1 MKFSVR
7 FIVGM
12 LCVLYAAHAFAAQPP
27 WPKIDKALAAWQG
40 DKEMLLVSPQ
50 QNPLESPA
58 VQKLLEQI
66 LMHGFAVR
74 TGNKVVS
81 NAKGLV
87 LELRDSSGGELIFLR
102 RAADGA
108 IIAFERRTAAM
119 LVPSAAPAPVSMS
132 AIQSPRE
139 VAVSTP
145 VTAAAPARCRTCR
158 GPLGCRERPVVWR
171 YLTTP
176 PTEVLTSPCRVMP
189 VWNAFALRIIFYNL
203 WVPIKQAILP
213 CVPCTSKPVIRI
225 RMAKGN

>member
-81 NAKGLV
+81 NAKGLI
-87 LELRDSSGGELIFLR
+87 LELRDSSGGELIFCGELP
-102 RAADGA
+102 
-108 IIAFERRTAAM
+108 M
-119 LVPSAAPAPVSMS
+119 VPSSPSNAALRQCSS
-132 AIQSPRE
+132 
-139 VAVSTP
+139 
-145 VTAAAPARCRTCR
+145 PARLRLRYRCRQSSLR
-158 GPLGCRERPVVWR
+158 GK
-171 YLTTP
+171 
-176 PTEVLTSPCRVMP
+176 SP
-189 VWNAFALRIIFYNL
+189 FQLR
-203 WVPIKQAILP
+203 
-213 CVPCTSKPVIRI
+213 
-225 RMAKGN
+225 